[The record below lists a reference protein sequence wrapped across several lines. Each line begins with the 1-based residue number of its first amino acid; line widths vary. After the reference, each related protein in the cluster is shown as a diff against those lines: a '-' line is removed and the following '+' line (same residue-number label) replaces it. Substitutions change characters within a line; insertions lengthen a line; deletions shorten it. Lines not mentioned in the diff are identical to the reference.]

1 MRAVKGRGAGAPA
14 LAAALAAAVLL
25 VLAGCGGSDDGGG
38 SADAGATTTATA
50 SATDTATDTDTAT
63 ATQSPSGE
71 SDSESSDSG
80 DESGG
85 GSGSDGGSD
94 GGGEGDAVPRD
105 ELTPAGGGS
114 FTEAEK
120 DYLEGRVPEGSDPAA
135 ILQLGE
141 EACDR
146 VGYLERHDHE
156 AAVSALRDGEI
167 DNAEAAI
174 ENLCPEYRDLW
185 AEASGEDQ

>member
-50 SATDTATDTDTAT
+50 SATASAT

-85 GSGSDGGSD
+85 GSGSD